1 MLGARR
7 AQAWRYHP
15 AYRRPEHLHDESEFN
30 LVVAG
35 RGVMTLGAER
45 VDVRSGML
53 LWIPPGLRHGLEWAS
68 SDFDLLVVG
77 FQPELLDRLPSGLAQ
92 ADPFTPRAE
101 LFTGDVHPWA
111 EALAATAQEGDRA
124 AVEAQLMDA
133 LVTFAH
139 ARGGARVTERA
150 ARLLQRE
157 RGLGR
162 DELARRLGINRGDL
176 SRRFQRD
183 HAASIAEFKNRLK
196 VVAFL
201 RETAERPGNLMQAA
215 LAAGFGSYSQCHRV
229 FHQLFGVAPRDYI
242 ARGGIDPDR
251 FEPWPAVD
259 PLAAAARQP
268 GVTAA
273 KLQ

>member
-35 RGVMTLGAER
+35 TGVMTLGAER
-45 VDVRSGML
+45 VEVRAGTL

-68 SDFDLLVVG
+68 SDFDLVVVG
-77 FQPELLDRLPSGLAQ
+77 FQAELLDRLPSDLSHV
-92 ADPFTPRAE
+92 DPFTPRTE
-101 LFTGDVHPWA
+101 PFIGDVGAWA
-111 EALAATAQEGDRA
+111 ESLVATAEEGDQTVVEVRLLDALA
-124 AVEAQLMDA
+124 
-133 LVTFAH
+133 TFARAH
-139 ARGGARVTERA
+139 GVARVTERA
-150 ARLLQRE
+150 AGLLRRE

-201 RETAERPGNLMQAA
+201 RETAARPGNLMQAA

-251 FEPWPAVD
+251 FEPWSVGTLPS
-259 PLAAAARQP
+259 AADTLSVAAR
-268 GVTAA
+268 
-273 KLQ
+273 